1 MTDESKRRL
10 LDAYGLSRERCY
22 GDIADL
28 LAPVLL
34 EVMGKDAPMLRPM
47 TRGAHER
54 KDPEEWR

>member
-1 MTDESKRRL
+1 MTDESKKRL
-10 LDAYGLSRERCY
+10 LDAYGLSRERGY

-34 EVMGKDAPMLRPM
+34 EVMGKDAPTLRPKQ
-47 TRGAHER
+47 RGAHER